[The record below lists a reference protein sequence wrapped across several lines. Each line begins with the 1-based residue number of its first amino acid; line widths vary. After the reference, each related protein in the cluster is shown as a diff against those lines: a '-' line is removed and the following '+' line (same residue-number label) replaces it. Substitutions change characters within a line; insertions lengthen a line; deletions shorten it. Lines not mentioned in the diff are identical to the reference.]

1 MAEMT
6 IQLQIDPASGKKN
19 IVVSLSSDADAL
31 PHEHEELHRKLVDKL
46 IQGGILKASE
56 VGKIVVERVE
66 ETPTP
71 TAPVA
76 GSPTTE
82 RRAQAE
88 GGR

>member
-6 IQLQIDPASGKKN
+6 IQLQIDPATGKKN

-31 PHEHEELHRKLVDKL
+31 PHEHEEMHRKLVDKL

-56 VGKIVVERVE
+56 VGKIVVQRE
-66 ETPTP
+66 EEKPQSDAIPEAP
-71 TAPVA
+71 TA
-76 GSPTTE
+76 E
-82 RRAQAE
+82 RRAQTE